1 MSKGFKNNSKI
12 DKDKK
17 EMGNKVCCQNSN
29 NESSQT
35 ASLDKNGLMM
45 K

>member
-1 MSKGFKNNSKI
+1 MNLYIYETIMSKGFKNNSKI

-29 NESSQT
+29 NESS
-35 ASLDKNGLMM
+35 
-45 K
+45 